1 MQYPVVLDLI
11 NDDEHDNDDNDDN
24 DDDEYENDDDA

>member
-11 NDDEHDNDDNDDN
+11 NDDEYDKYDN